1 MGTGRAVRH
10 RSGGLTSGVILGVA
24 SGIATA
30 LGYLFTAVLAR
41 SFTAS
46 DYGALVALLGAGLIG
61 TIPAAGFQY
70 VVARRTV
77 ALGLPPGR
85 NDGSSLRLSGS
96 AGIGLLAI
104 GAAVTV
110 PARSWLHLDGAQP
123 MLALAVSLVP
133 LTLAGAFQGALLG
146 HRRFAALGAMY
157 VASALTRLA
166 AGVAT
171 ALAGW
176 GVTGAFWALAGAAVL
191 STGFGWLLTGMR
203 SWAPAGTGTAT
214 LAREILQAC
223 STVAGILVL
232 TNTDVLLARHYLDAE
247 TSGAYGVAS
256 LFAKAML
263 WGSQFVVQA
272 AYPALAAM
280 QGRRRLLVRTLAA
293 TAGLGLLGIAGTALA
308 GRPLVRLATGSGY
321 GLGTG
326 TLVAFA
332 VLGVVWALTQVL
344 LLAAVAVGDRRPSR
358 LLWGLIVAEAAV
370 VAAGPHNSPG
380 EILAVCTVGVLL
392 FGGLIAALEWS
403 ARGAGPPA
411 PVPVSAA
418 DPTPPAAPLSA
429 APSDHPEEDEG
440 NGPAATA
447 SGPAVGGAAVARGGT
462 ADRPEPSSR

>member
-1 MGTGRAVRH
+1 MGIDRAARR
-10 RSGGLTSGVILGVA
+10 RSGGLTAGVTLGLA
-24 SGIATA
+24 SAAATA

-41 SFTAS
+41 SFTVD

-61 TIPAAGFQY
+61 TIPAAGLQY

-85 NDGSSLRLSGS
+85 NDGPSLRLSGL
-96 AGIGLLAI
+96 AGIGLLVV
-104 GAAVTV
+104 GAAVAV

-146 HRRFAALGAMY
+146 HRRFAALGSMY

-166 AGVAT
+166 AGVLT

-191 STGFGWLLTGMR
+191 STGFGWLLTGPR
-203 SWAPAGTGTAT
+203 SWLPAGTRTAALT
-214 LAREILQAC
+214 REVLQAC

-256 LFAKAML
+256 LFAKVML
-263 WGSQFVVQA
+263 WGSQFVAQA
-272 AYPALAAM
+272 AYPALAAAE
-280 QGRRRLLVRTLAA
+280 GRRRLLLRTLSA
-293 TAGLGLLGIAGTALA
+293 TAALGLLGIAGTAVA
-308 GRPLVRLATGSGY
+308 GHQLVRLATGSGY
-321 GLGTG
+321 GVSTRM
-326 TLVAFA
+326 LVAFA
-332 VLGVVWALTQVL
+332 VLGTAWSVTQVL

-358 LLWGLIVAEAAV
+358 LLWGLIAAEAAV
-370 VAAGPHNSPG
+370 VAIGPHDSPSQ
-380 EILAVCTVGVLL
+380 ILTVCTVAVLF
-392 FGGLIAALEWS
+392 FGALIAALEWT
-403 ARGAGPPA
+403 ARPDGAPA

-418 DPTPPAAPLSA
+418 DPAPPPGPLSTG
-429 APSDHPEEDEG
+429 APDPVADPV
-440 NGPAATA
+440 PAR
-447 SGPAVGGAAVARGGT
+447 PGT
-462 ADRPEPSSR
+462 AAGPEPSPR